1 MYLCLGKVNGPWS
14 MVQRRGGSMFIH
26 GGGGEGRGGHQALGE
41 ITKTINSFQKV
52 SVTGNT
58 Q

>member
-1 MYLCLGKVNGPWS
+1 ME
-14 MVQRRGGSMFIH
+14 H
-26 GGGGEGRGGHQALGE
+26 GAEEGREHVHTWRGGEGRGGHQALGE

>member
-1 MYLCLGKVNGPWS
+1 MYLCLGKVNVPWS

-26 GGGGEGRGGHQALGE
+26 GGGGHQALGE

-52 SVTGNT
+52 SVTGNA